1 MTSLR
6 CQSTSLRWINPRIC
20 WTCNACEY
28 RLGLRKVTVIQNSKL
43 PHRIWLTCLYLMVLT
58 KKGFSATE
66 MQNLL
71 GHKRYEAIWLMMHK
85 FRIQMGERDKKY
97 QLDEFKELDESFF
110 AGHRKVGLNDAG
122 KSVKLLPGCL
132 LQSAMLKR
140 NSKGY
145 IIM

>member
-1 MTSLR
+1 M
-6 CQSTSLRWINPRIC
+6 
-20 WTCNACEY
+20 
-28 RLGLRKVTVIQNSKL
+28 KNSKL
-43 PHRIWLTCLYLMVLT
+43 HYRIWLTCLYLMELT

-122 KSVKLLPGCL
+122 KSVKPFARCIAI
-132 LQSAMLKR
+132 SNAKKKLKGLHHHVK
-140 NSKGY
+140 NEY
-145 IIM
+145 MQ

>member
-1 MTSLR
+1 
-6 CQSTSLRWINPRIC
+6 
-20 WTCNACEY
+20 
-28 RLGLRKVTVIQNSKL
+28 
-43 PHRIWLTCLYLMVLT
+43 
-58 KKGFSATE
+58 

-71 GHKRYEAIWLMMHK
+71 GHKRYEPICLMMHRI
-85 FRIQMGERDKKY
+85 RIQMGERDKKY
-97 QLDEFKELDESFF
+97 QLDESFF